1 VLFEDVDKEQL
12 DKLLPNKSLNKDIW
26 KDSALKGSVR
36 TALANIAEEFI
47 SFLGVEVTVK
57 DIIFTGSLANYNYTD
72 YSDID
77 LHVIIDFEEVD
88 ENLELVRD
96 FMNAKKSL
104 WNTRHDIMIYGHE
117 VEMYAQDADEALHAS
132 DAGIFS
138 IQQDLWINKPSHA
151 VSYKD
156 VDIKSVKRKVVK
168 LQKKIDKITSAKYID
183 IDKLDTL
190 KGKIKNMRQSGL
202 ERDGEF
208 SVENLTFK
216 VLRRTG
222 YIQKIFDEK
231 NKAFDSALSLNEINF
246 RL

>member
-1 VLFEDVDKEQL
+1 MLFEDVDKEQL
-12 DKLLPNKSLNKDIW
+12 TRLLPKENLSKNIWKNKSLKPGI
-26 KDSALKGSVR
+26 G

-47 SFLGVEVTVK
+47 SFIGIEVTVR
-57 DIIFTGSLANYNYTD
+57 DITFTGSLANYNYTD

-77 LHVIIDFEEVD
+77 LHIIIDFEEVD

-104 WNTRHDIMIYGHE
+104 WNLRHDIRIYGHE
-117 VEMYAQDADEALHAS
+117 VEVYAQDTDEALHAS

-138 IQQDLWINKPSHA
+138 IQQDRWINPPRRA
-151 VSYKD
+151 ASYED
-156 VDIKSVKRKVVK
+156 IDIKSVKRKVENI
-168 LQKKIDKITSAKYID
+168 QKRIDKIVSAKRLD
-183 IDKLDTL
+183 IEKLDAL
-190 KGKIKNMRQSGL
+190 KEKIKTMRQAGL

-208 SVENLTFK
+208 AVENLAFK

-231 NKAFDSALSLNEINF
+231 NKAFDKSLSLSEINF
-246 RL
+246 SL